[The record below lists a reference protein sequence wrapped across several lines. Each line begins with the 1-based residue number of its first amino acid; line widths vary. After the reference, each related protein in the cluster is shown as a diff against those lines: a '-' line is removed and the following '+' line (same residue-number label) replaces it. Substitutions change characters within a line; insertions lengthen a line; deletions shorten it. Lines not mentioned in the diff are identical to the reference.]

1 MFRQN
6 SFYMNYLL
14 MKEFGGFLLDGVYN
28 FEE

>member
-14 MKEFGGFLLDGVYN
+14 MKEFGFLLDGVYN